1 MLHRACT
8 RDSLDAV
15 HDRVYKRLFSDP
27 RVVEDLLRGFVPVK
41 WVERLDFTTL
51 RRLPSEYVSRELH
64 HRLGDLVWRVEPG
77 ASEAPAG
84 SVLVLLE
91 LQSTVDRAM
100 AARMMTYC
108 ALAWEALIRRGLV
121 GGAGLVPAT
130 LPVVFYN
137 GASRWTAA
145 EQVGEPGWPGA
156 ESVGAYQGSQRY
168 VLVDAG
174 VLGAH
179 DLPPDNRV
187 SALIGLENSRS
198 VAHLIHILAGVFERF
213 GGVADRDFRESL
225 YEWARYSPLTVQGP
239 ELPAFRDLEGGT
251 MPTLL
256 EARAKEWEA
265 QWFRE
270 GHERGVAEGRAEG
283 VAAGRAELL
292 RGQLVRKFGAA
303 EGERVSA
310 LIEHIRDP
318 DQLARIGMWLIE
330 CETASALLA
339 RVERLP
345 NGG

>member
-1 MLHRACT
+1 MLRRAGS
-8 RDSLDAV
+8 RDTLDAV

-41 WVERLDFTTL
+41 WVARLDFTTL
-51 RRLPSEYVSRELH
+51 HRLPAEYVSRELH
-64 HRLGDLVWRVEPG
+64 HRLGDLAWCVEPG
-77 ASEAPAG
+77 AGEAPAG

-108 ALAWEALIRRGLV
+108 ALAWEALIRRELLGRT
-121 GGAGLVPAT
+121 GLVPAT

-145 EQVGEPGWPGA
+145 TQVGEPAWPGA
-156 ESVGAYQGSQRY
+156 QSVGPYQASQRY

-174 VLGAH
+174 ALGAH

-187 SALIGLENSRS
+187 SALIALENSRS
-198 VAHLIHILAGVFERF
+198 VASLVRTLAGVFGRF
-213 GGVADRDFRESL
+213 GGATDRDFRESL
-225 YEWARYSPLTVQGP
+225 YEWARYSPLMAQGA

-270 GHERGVAEGRAEG
+270 GHEQGVAEGRVE
-283 VAAGRAELL
+283 GRAGLL
-292 RGQLVRKFGAA
+292 QGQIVRKFGRP

-310 LIEHIRDP
+310 LIERIRDP
-318 DQLARIGMWLIE
+318 DQLARIGEWLIE
-330 CETASALLA
+330 CETASDLLA